1 MVLLALLS
9 WNRASMVLTVAAP
22 AFALVSCIRLP
33 PPRGPFFSALLPLLV
48 LGFVVEAVGLC
59 TAWFGIHN
67 SSVFNVYVV
76 AEFLL
81 VLRLVAIARP
91 GPKWPLY
98 LTALSGITA
107 MAWNWSRWRSLD
119 FLLTEGVS
127 VLALLL
133 CVWLLV
139 LLWHLSENSL
149 IALGKVPSFWVFT
162 GLLLYFG
169 ALFPVIGPLRY
180 LYSDHP
186 ALAFYLYTIVQTLSF
201 VRYGLIGYGCI
212 LEARTRP

>member
-1 MVLLALLS
+1 MVLLAVLS
-9 WNRASMVLTVAAP
+9 WNKVSLLLTIAAP
-22 AFALVSCIRLP
+22 AFAVVSCIRLR
-33 PPRGPFFSALLPLLV
+33 PPRAPLFSALLPLV
-48 LGFVVEAVGLC
+48 ALGFVVEAIGLC

-67 SSVFNVYVV
+67 SSVFNAYVV

-107 MAWNWSRWRSLD
+107 MAWSWSRWRSLD

-127 VLALLL
+127 VSALLL
-133 CVWLLV
+133 CAWLLV
-139 LLWHLSENSL
+139 LLWRLSEHSL

-186 ALAFYLYTIVQTLSF
+186 ALAFYLYSIVQALSL
-201 VRYGLIGYGCI
+201 VRYGLIGYGCL
-212 LEARTRP
+212 LEARSRP